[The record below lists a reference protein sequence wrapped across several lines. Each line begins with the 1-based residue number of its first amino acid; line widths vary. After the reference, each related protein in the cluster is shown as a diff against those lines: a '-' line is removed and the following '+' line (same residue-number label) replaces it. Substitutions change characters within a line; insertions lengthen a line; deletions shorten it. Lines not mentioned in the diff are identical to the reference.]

1 MISMAWRA
9 KTGSKPFSTMIRCM
23 SARSQPR
30 STLVVIQSCQLA
42 GRCVWPPAVALAPDG
57 EIVFWLMVLIRA
69 PDVRRCKPQ
78 PPGGHDAEGL
88 PPLRGGSR
96 TAD

>member
-1 MISMAWRA
+1 M
-9 KTGSKPFSTMIRCM
+9 G
-23 SARSQPR
+23 
-30 STLVVIQSCQLA
+30 V
-42 GRCVWPPAVALAPDG
+42 GPDG

-96 TAD
+96 TAE